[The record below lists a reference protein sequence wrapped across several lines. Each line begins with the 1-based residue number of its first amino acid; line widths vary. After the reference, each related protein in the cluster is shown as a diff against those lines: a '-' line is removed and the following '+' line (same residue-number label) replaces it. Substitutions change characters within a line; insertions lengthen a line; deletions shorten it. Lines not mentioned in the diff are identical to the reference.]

1 MSKPSR
7 IAFSS
12 ALVISPHPDDAEFGC
27 GGAIAGW
34 VSEGKDVIL
43 CVVTNG
49 AMGSN
54 DPSVRREDLIATR
67 EREQR
72 EAAAILG
79 ISQVIFLGYED
90 GYMEDSHE
98 LRRDLIREVRRH
110 KPDLVLG
117 PDPSSFYID
126 QRYVNHPDHRAVG
139 QSFAATITPGATT
152 VPLYRADLYDRGF
165 EPHRVKACL
174 LYATSTP
181 DCFIEIGPFIE
192 TKVRALR
199 AHRSQFGDAEDMED
213 RMRDWAKLAAE
224 GSGQELEYAESFKA
238 FFFDD

>member
-1 MSKPSR
+1 MSKLSR

-90 GYMEDSHE
+90 GYM
-98 LRRDLIREVRRH
+98 
-110 KPDLVLG
+110 
-117 PDPSSFYID
+117 
-126 QRYVNHPDHRAVG
+126 
-139 QSFAATITPGATT
+139 
-152 VPLYRADLYDRGF
+152 
-165 EPHRVKACL
+165 
-174 LYATSTP
+174 
-181 DCFIEIGPFIE
+181 
-192 TKVRALR
+192 
-199 AHRSQFGDAEDMED
+199 
-213 RMRDWAKLAAE
+213 
-224 GSGQELEYAESFKA
+224 
-238 FFFDD
+238 